1 MFMKKVLISGNGKVQ
16 SENILEILNNRDSS
30 QTIKHLKEKN
40 KEDLRNKLK
49 EEIKNQ
55 SCENAF
61 DKEERSL

>member
-1 MFMKKVLISGNGKVQ
+1 MKKVLISGNGKVQ

-55 SCENAF
+55 SGENAF

>member
-1 MFMKKVLISGNGKVQ
+1 MKKVLISGNGKVQ
-16 SENILEILNNRDSS
+16 SEKILEILNNRDSS
-30 QTIKHLKEKN
+30 QTINHLKEKN

-55 SCENAF
+55 SGENVF

>member
-55 SCENAF
+55 SGENAF